1 MNCVSVA
8 RKSTLLLVGSSC
20 QTSTYFSQAGISVF
34 NTSIQLTLKIYGK
47 RSGRAIMMRQ
57 YATAELTLHSAGFVS
72 DIAVFV
78 LKRDAKLQLTHS
90 AG

>member
-1 MNCVSVA
+1 
-8 RKSTLLLVGSSC
+8 
-20 QTSTYFSQAGISVF
+20 
-34 NTSIQLTLKIYGK
+34 
-47 RSGRAIMMRQ
+47 MMRQ